1 MKLNDG
7 IVSEISNGNYLAFK
21 SLFDN
26 FFTSLCLFSSQ
37 IVKSNVAAQDIAQ
50 EALIAYWKRKSDFEE
65 LIKVKAFLYITTK
78 NLSLNYLKKNKKVA
92 PVEVHTLAN
101 DKTIQELIIK
111 EEVYASLREEID
123 RLPPRTRKVLQL
135 ALQGM
140 KNPEIALQ
148 LNVSVNT
155 VKTLKKNAY
164 AEIREAFGGDSFV
177 FLLLFSE

>member
-78 NLSLNYLKKNKKVA
+78 NLSL
-92 PVEVHTLAN
+92 
-101 DKTIQELIIK
+101 
-111 EEVYASLREEID
+111 
-123 RLPPRTRKVLQL
+123 
-135 ALQGM
+135 
-140 KNPEIALQ
+140 
-148 LNVSVNT
+148 
-155 VKTLKKNAY
+155 
-164 AEIREAFGGDSFV
+164 
-177 FLLLFSE
+177 